1 MGWDQSD
8 CLLGQFNQKQLK
20 SGEVRV
26 LLEKVNVEM
35 LM

>member
-8 CLLGQFNQKQLK
+8 FLLGQFNQKQLK